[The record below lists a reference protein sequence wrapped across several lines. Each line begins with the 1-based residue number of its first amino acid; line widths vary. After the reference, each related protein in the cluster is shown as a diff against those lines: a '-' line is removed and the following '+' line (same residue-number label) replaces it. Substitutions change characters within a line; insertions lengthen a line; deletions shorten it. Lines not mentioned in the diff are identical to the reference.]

1 MKKTILLII
10 LFASSTTVAQEWQW
24 AKRGGSTDNIAE
36 NSTTKKEQVTSMVTD
51 SDNNVY
57 IVSPVGKNNLNVDG
71 VPKTNYGLTN
81 RVDYMIASFSCNG
94 AYRWSKVIGGGGNSD
109 NDLIQNIVVDEN
121 DNIYAVGYVRPA
133 TSASTA
139 VHFDEDLVLP
149 TSSSSTNTFKKSI
162 FIIKYNKNGEFQWLK
177 MPQPDDVSL
186 VTSVSQTAPGEVVI
200 NSDNTLTWIVLIP
213 PGSYADGA
221 YTNTMSGS
229 TIHLLKYDSDGQF
242 ISGSAMEV
250 NFGGTAFYSMKLYS
264 NPTNGT
270 LYVVGN
276 KLTDQTIT
284 VGSQNVTGRAYVAAF
299 SPTGT
304 FLWLKQSMGSQSI
317 SLASSSID
325 SEGNIYFSGETF
337 NGNTFD
343 GLAINSPD
351 TDTFP
356 YLFKL
361 STSGDVNWV
370 STADFSNASPS
381 HIKGLAASGNEVL
394 GTGGAFQLTWGN
406 FSVTSPLG
414 TGFDMYVAT
423 FNATTGVINS
433 LIELTSNVGC
443 SDFGTAATVDSNGS
457 YYIGGWFSC
466 GLTVGTTV
474 LQNTGQSDFFV
485 AKYGSN
491 DCSLSV
497 AEQEINEIVAFPNPT
512 KGLVRFSGLEQ
523 ATKIQVYSPLGQL
536 VLEKSATNEID
547 LSSFARGIYLVKVF
561 DRERIS
567 VMKVM
572 KE

>member
-1 MKKTILLII
+1 MKKTILLFI
-10 LFASSTTVAQEWQW
+10 LFASSTTVAQDWQW

-36 NSTTKKEQVTSMVTD
+36 NITTKKEQVTSMVTD
-51 SDNNVY
+51 SENNVY

-356 YLFKL
+356 YLF
-361 STSGDVNWV
+361 
-370 STADFSNASPS
+370 
-381 HIKGLAASGNEVL
+381 
-394 GTGGAFQLTWGN
+394 
-406 FSVTSPLG
+406 
-414 TGFDMYVAT
+414 
-423 FNATTGVINS
+423 
-433 LIELTSNVGC
+433 
-443 SDFGTAATVDSNGS
+443 
-457 YYIGGWFSC
+457 
-466 GLTVGTTV
+466 
-474 LQNTGQSDFFV
+474 
-485 AKYGSN
+485 
-491 DCSLSV
+491 
-497 AEQEINEIVAFPNPT
+497 
-512 KGLVRFSGLEQ
+512 
-523 ATKIQVYSPLGQL
+523 
-536 VLEKSATNEID
+536 
-547 LSSFARGIYLVKVF
+547 
-561 DRERIS
+561 
-567 VMKVM
+567 
-572 KE
+572 